1 MAGVKKNC
9 PWCGIANASDA
20 SVCVGCGSDLAAGT
34 TPAADVPKTQAAREQ
49 GTGGPQ
55 KMQAAREPGTG
66 GAAKAQQKESAKVRK
81 QPASAQIWPGYVYAG
96 IAAAV
101 ILGYLYLKNDAA
113 VPPEAV
119 PQNAALM
126 QSDSS
131 GERIASMEKFVAANP
146 KNKEALLTYAN
157 LLHDARLFPRAI
169 AAYKQYLDVEAKNPD
184 ARVDMAICLFESG
197 DADASLVQLKKALD
211 YAPTHQ
217 PAMFNMGIVY
227 LNQEKIKESNDW
239 FSRCAAVDPATPLAA
254 RAKQLLSQHSLTNT
268 NLQ

>member
-1 MAGVKKNC
+1 MAGAKKNC

-20 SVCVGCGSDLAAGT
+20 RVCVGCGSDLAAGT
-34 TPAADVPKTQAAREQ
+34 IQDATSPAADTPTTQAPREQ
-49 GTGGPQ
+49 GTS
-55 KMQAAREPGTG
+55 
-66 GAAKAQQKESAKVRK
+66 GAQKAQQKAPAKVRN
-81 QPASAQIWPGYVYAG
+81 QSSSAQQIRPGYVYAG
-96 IAAAV
+96 IADVV

-113 VPPEAV
+113 VPPAPV
-119 PQNAALM
+119 PQNSTLA
-126 QSDSS
+126 QSDTS

-146 KNKEALLTYAN
+146 KNKEALLGYAN

-169 AAYKQYLDVEAKNPD
+169 AAYKQYLEIEPKDPD

-197 DADASLVQLKKALD
+197 DGTASLVQLKKALE

-239 FSRCAAVDPATPLAA
+239 FSRCAAVDPATPIAA